1 MRRIWLAIRIFFL
14 TLFNAGVAGR
24 VAEVLAERKALTPGT
39 IADGPSPKGRGEDR
53 ALTPGTIADGPSPKA
68 LTPGPSPKRGE
79 GRVPA
84 RSEAVTLLATLQ
96 REARLID
103 FVQEPLEGYS
113 DAQIGAAARDVHRE
127 CGKVLQRLFALRPI
141 VAAAEDAAIEV
152 PAGFD
157 GGRYRLTGNVSGQ
170 PPFHGRLVHHGWEA
184 EKCQLPEWS
193 GTPAA
198 ARVIA
203 PVDVE
208 L

>member
-14 TLFNAGVAGR
+14 TLFKADMARR
-24 VAEVLAERKALTPGT
+24 VAEMLAPPAEKALTPGLSRT
-39 IADGPSPKGRGEDR
+39 KAEGSRSPSPP
-53 ALTPGTIADGPSPKA
+53 APLPK
-68 LTPGPSPKRGE
+68 GE
-79 GRVPA
+79 GRLS

-96 REARLID
+96 RESRLID

-127 CGKVLQRLFALRPI
+127 CGKVFERLFALRPI
-141 VAAAEDAAIEV
+141 VAAAEDAAVEV

-157 GGRYRLTGNVSGQ
+157 GGRYRLTGNVTGQ

-184 EKCQLPEWS
+184 EKCQLPAWS

-198 ARVIA
+198 ARVVA
-203 PVDVE
+203 PVEVE